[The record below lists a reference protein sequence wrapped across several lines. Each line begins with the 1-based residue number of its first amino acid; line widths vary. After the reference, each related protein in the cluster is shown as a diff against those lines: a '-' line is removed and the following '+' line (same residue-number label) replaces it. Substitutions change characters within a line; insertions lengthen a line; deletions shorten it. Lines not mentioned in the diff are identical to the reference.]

1 MGIMRGGINS
11 SFRINPFRMWFG
23 NNKMVRLLNYSIEHF
38 HRRLRNPQ
46 HVYLNEVIFEEAF
59 LEEFVLST
67 DNVAGV
73 QSEGIRQPL
82 QAGTIFKRLAHLLK
96 CSQIW
101 LPSLFPPGRS
111 AESPRMHNS
120 SRAARFASDISAV
133 RRHETSGISVMASV
147 MSVRRSSFATW
158 NT

>member
-101 LPSLFPPGRS
+101 LDVPRNRQGCTIPAEPLGSPPTS
-111 AESPRMHNS
+111 AQCEGTKP
-120 SRAARFASDISAV
+120 A
-133 RRHETSGISVMASV
+133 GSV
-147 MSVRRSSFATW
+147 
-158 NT
+158 

>member
-101 LPSLFPPGRS
+101 LPSLFPPS
-111 AESPRMHNS
+111 NVTHRMPLIDKSTLKKHTDIVS
-120 SRAARFASDISAV
+120 SVS
-133 RRHETSGISVMASV
+133 TSYAN
-147 MSVRRSSFATW
+147 RKK
-158 NT
+158 N